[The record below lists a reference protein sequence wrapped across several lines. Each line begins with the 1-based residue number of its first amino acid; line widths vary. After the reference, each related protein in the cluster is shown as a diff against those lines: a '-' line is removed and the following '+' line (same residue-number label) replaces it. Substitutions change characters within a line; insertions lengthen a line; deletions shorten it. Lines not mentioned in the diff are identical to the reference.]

1 VKRVEGPSRAGSA
14 LPARTF
20 ALQPQETINP
30 MTASPNAPP
39 SSSPRFVFD
48 WTMNVTTVLALVVM
62 LAGWVANY
70 AVMSTRMTALESQ
83 GTLTAI
89 AMEKQSNT
97 IRGVADTLIRLDAQV
112 AERQRIVDMRQDRSD
127 FRQDKAELR
136 NTK

>member
-1 VKRVEGPSRAGSA
+1 
-14 LPARTF
+14 
-20 ALQPQETINP
+20 

-136 NTK
+136 NIK